1 MKKTILTIVAL
12 LLLGTNAFA
21 QQPTD
26 LQAQQKKVNQIK
38 QTQQGKHI
46 MSLVDRYSAQYK
58 VDSKLVKAII
68 LVESGFNPNAT
79 SKCGAKGLGQ
89 MMDNTFYARK
99 VGTNPYNPEQNVH
112 ALCKHLAGLQ
122 AAHKGNTSYML
133 ASYNAGGGNVNASLR
148 KYGRIPSYTQGYVN
162 RVQSYRN
169 SIVF

>member
-99 VGTNPYNPEQNVH
+99 VGNNPYN
-112 ALCKHLAGLQ
+112 
-122 AAHKGNTSYML
+122 L